1 MNSTRW
7 LDDGDGVDDH
17 DGDGV
22 DDHDDEGDDDDGNHD
37 GDGDDD
43 HVVDYDGVGV
53 VADDYDAWSIDC
65 SSDVESCDCM

>member
-17 DGDGV
+17 YDEGDDDDGDYDGDGV
-22 DDHDDEGDDDDGNHD
+22 DDHDDDGNH
-37 GDGDDD
+37 
-43 HVVDYDGVGV
+43 DGVGV
-53 VADDYDAWSIDC
+53 VADDNVDQHDDASSIDC